1 MRITTKMTAD
11 NSLFNINEG
20 RAKLDRLNERIASGL
35 NVNRPSDDPVATR
48 KILDVENQ
56 IKNSNQYISNIK
68 TGQTWLKMAGT
79 SLEGLLDTVMQIKS
93 TAGQAVSGIS
103 DPVKKADMLGQLK
116 LFRDQLMDFTN
127 TQVGN
132 QYVFSGFK
140 STTPPFSPT
149 TLSGIVTTAGSPTI
163 TNINT
168 ADFYVGMPISGP
180 DIPANSV
187 ITAIPTPGAGGSI
200 TLSNAATNSNVAGTV
215 TYTGA
220 FKGTEDAINIDV
232 GSSSPIPINV
242 SGGAVLRGG
251 TPPGSTGIDVIKT
264 VDELMLAITNN
275 NVPGIQ
281 SANATLEG
289 ANQQMLSA
297 VSDVGMRQARLDNSL
312 SLQQRNNNA
321 LRAIHDDMQNID
333 YAAAAIALTQQK
345 TAFDAA
351 LSATAKITP
360 LSLLDYIA

>member
-11 NSLFNINEG
+11 NSLYNINEG
-20 RAKLDRLNERIASGL
+20 RIKLDKLNEKTSSGL

-48 KILDVENQ
+48 RILDVENQ
-56 IKNSNQYISNIK
+56 IKNSTQFISNIK
-68 TGQTWLKMAGT
+68 TGQTWLDMAGT
-79 SLEGLLDTVMQIKS
+79 SLEGLLSTVMDIKS

-103 DPVKKADMLGQLK
+103 DPTKKADMLGQLK
-116 LFRDQLMDFTN
+116 LFREQLLDYTD

-132 QYVFSGFK
+132 QYVFSGFN
-140 STTPPFSPT
+140 SNNAPFSPT
-149 TLSGIVTTAGSPTI
+149 TLSGIVTTAGSPNI

-168 ADFYVGMPISGP
+168 TDLYVGMPITGP

-187 ITAIPTPGAGGSI
+187 ITAIPTPGAAGAI
-200 TLSNAATNSNVAGTV
+200 TLSNAAANSNAAGTL
-215 TYTGA
+215 TFSGK
-220 FKGTEDAINIDV
+220 FKGTEDPINIDV

-251 TPPGSTGIDVIKT
+251 TPPGSTGVDIIKT

-275 NVPGIQ
+275 DVAGIQ
-281 SANATLEG
+281 AANKNLDT
-289 ANQQMLSA
+289 ANQQVLRA
-297 VSDVGMRQARLDNSL
+297 VSDVGMRKARLDNSL
-312 SLQQRNNNA
+312 SLQQRNSNT
-321 LRAIHDDMQNID
+321 LRAIHDDMQNVD
-333 YAAAAIALTQQK
+333 MAAAAIALTQQK

-360 LSLLDYIA
+360 LSLLDYI